1 MSHGGSIHELE
12 ILLLLLLLFVV
23 GLGTLAQRLKTPYPI
38 VLVIGGL
45 ILSVVPHVPQFAL
58 NPDIVFLILLPPL
71 LFEAAFNTSWRD
83 FRHNL
88 VSILLLAFGLVGF
101 TAAGVALAAHWIIP
115 GFDWRIGLVLGAVV
129 SPTDALAATSIAK
142 RVHLPRRIT
151 DILEGESLVNDA
163 SGLILLQFAVIL
175 VASGVPPSVPHE
187 LVKLV
192 WMTIGGVGIGILL
205 GKIIYVF
212 EGRIDNAPVEITAS
226 FIFPYLAY
234 LAGEE
239 IKASGILATVAC
251 GLFLGRRSSAYFS
264 STVRLQAWSTWNT
277 LSYALNG
284 IAFVLVGLQLREV
297 LHAIQSEH
305 LDQLFFGAGV
315 TIVVAIVL
323 RLFWVFPASRVAHLA
338 RHSWLKQTE
347 PEVPAKAVFVVGWTG
362 MRGVVSLA
370 AAISLPRTLDSGAP
384 FPQRSAIIFITFCV
398 IFVTLV
404 LQGLTLPA
412 MIRALGLAGTEE
424 KNPEE
429 HKAKRKMLRAALEEL
444 DRRHGEDKPE
454 FDSVYDDVARHY
466 RGRLAALGGDDESE
480 EQEDHPDIEH
490 YLRYRELTQQLRE
503 TERST
508 LIKLRDANEIND
520 NVLRKLERELDFLD
534 VRYQRR

>member
-12 ILLLLLLLFVV
+12 LLLLVLLLFVV

-45 ILSVVPHVPQFAL
+45 ILSLVPHVPQFAL
-58 NPDIVFLILLPPL
+58 NPDIVFLVLLPPL
-71 LFEAAFNTSWRD
+71 LFEASFNTSWRD

-129 SPTDALAATSIAK
+129 SPTDALAATSIAN

-151 DILEGESLVNDA
+151 EILEGESLVNDA
-163 SGLILLQFAVIL
+163 SGLILLQFAVTM
-175 VASGVPPSVPHE
+175 VTSGVQPSVPQE
-187 LVKLV
+187 LAKLV
-192 WMTIGGVGIGILL
+192 WLTVGGVGIGILL
-205 GKIIYVF
+205 GKIIYLF
-212 EGRIDNAPVEITAS
+212 EGRVDNAPVEITAS
-226 FIFPYLAY
+226 FLFPYLAY

-284 IAFVLVGLQLREV
+284 IAFVLIGLQLREV
-297 LHAIQSEH
+297 LHAIQSES
-305 LDQLFFGAGV
+305 LDQLFLAAGV
-315 TIVVAIVL
+315 TIVVAILL
-323 RLFWVFPASRVAHLA
+323 RLFWVFPGSRVAHLV
-338 RHSWLKQTE
+338 RRSLLKQTE

-370 AAISLPRTLDSGAP
+370 AAISLPRTLASGAP
-384 FPQRSAIIFITFCV
+384 FPQRGVIIFITFCV
-398 IFVTLV
+398 IFITLV

-412 MIRALGLAGTEE
+412 MIRALGLAGTDE

-429 HKAKRKMLRAALEEL
+429 QKAKRKMLRAALEEL
-444 DRRHGEDKPE
+444 DRLHGEDKPE

-466 RGRLAALGGDDESE
+466 RGRLAALGGDESE
-480 EQEDHPDIEH
+480 EQEHHPDAGH

>member
-12 ILLLLLLLFVV
+12 LLLLVLLLFVV

-45 ILSVVPHVPQFAL
+45 ILSLVPHVPQFAL
-58 NPDIVFLILLPPL
+58 NPDIVFLVLLPPL

-163 SGLILLQFAVIL
+163 SGLILLQFAITMV
-175 VASGVPPSVPHE
+175 VSGVQPSVPQE
-187 LVKLV
+187 LAKLLWLMV
-192 WMTIGGVGIGILL
+192 GGVGIGILL
-205 GKIIYVF
+205 GKIIYLF
-212 EGRIDNAPVEITAS
+212 EGRVDNAPVEITAS
-226 FIFPYLAY
+226 FLFPYLAY

-251 GLFLGRRSSAYFS
+251 GLFLGRRSSVYFS

-284 IAFVLVGLQLREV
+284 IAFVLIGLQLREV
-297 LHAIQSEH
+297 PSNRKPLTSYFWPPASPSLSPSCSVYSGSFPPRVSRIWRGTPCSSKRNRKCPPRRC
-305 LDQLFFGAGV
+305 LWSAGREC
-315 TIVVAIVL
+315 AESCPL
-323 RLFWVFPASRVAHLA
+323 PPLYRYPERSPAERLFR
-338 RHSWLKQTE
+338 
-347 PEVPAKAVFVVGWTG
+347 
-362 MRGVVSLA
+362 
-370 AAISLPRTLDSGAP
+370 
-384 FPQRSAIIFITFCV
+384 
-398 IFVTLV
+398 
-404 LQGLTLPA
+404 
-412 MIRALGLAGTEE
+412 
-424 KNPEE
+424 N
-429 HKAKRKMLRAALEEL
+429 
-444 DRRHGEDKPE
+444 GE
-454 FDSVYDDVARHY
+454 
-466 RGRLAALGGDDESE
+466 
-480 EQEDHPDIEH
+480 
-490 YLRYRELTQQLRE
+490 
-503 TERST
+503 
-508 LIKLRDANEIND
+508 
-520 NVLRKLERELDFLD
+520 
-534 VRYQRR
+534 